1 MQRLSTLVLSTRHK
15 PSRAAC
21 TGAEMEDMPMKSME
35 KKDVKRHKA
44 TGVVTKIDND
54 KVTTTA
60 SSPRTG
66 SDRSERR
73 STRVSIHEPQ

>member
-1 MQRLSTLVLSTRHK
+1 
-15 PSRAAC
+15 
-21 TGAEMEDMPMKSME
+21 MKSME

-66 SDRSERR
+66 SDRSEGR